1 MRIDSGDTTWM
12 LVCTSLVMLM
22 VLGVILFYGGMA
34 RKKNV
39 LAVMMHGFVSLCVA
53 SVLWVVWGYSLA
65 FGPDKGGVIGGLS
78 GSVCRAW
85 AQSPSR
91 PLRRSRPSS
100 T

>member
-39 LAVMMHGFVSLCVA
+39 LAVMMHGFVSCALRA
-53 SVLWVVWGYSLA
+53 SCGSCGDTLA
-65 FGPDKGGVIGGLS
+65 FGPDKGGVIG
-78 GSVCRAW
+78 A
-85 AQSPSR
+85 
-91 PLRRSRPSS
+91 
-100 T
+100 